1 MKKYSLIILLTCALM
16 KLHAAFPSEISF
28 EINQQIFLV
37 KVNYTTNF
45 KTVVTFFRESLL
57 IKTDTLWH
65 REFTKLYFRG
75 FNKDTLVN
83 IRLIGF
89 KNGYKDADFV
99 YTSNYIEIEK
109 MLSLDIALL
118 YGDKYCK
125 LYEYNKKLNN
135 FNSVN
140 GFDWIRNPQFLKS
153 NPHYF
158 TSTQRFDCENLS
170 YITTLFLI
178 GNLKIY
184 PKAQIMRLSGNSSFD
199 NMFVELY
206 EIDKKNENQKTMI
219 DRQGSCSM
227 QPVCSGPGHK
237 SHFNDGL
244 YWEKHCVD
252 FKSYR
257 LLGNHLNKLKT
268 QTK

>member
-1 MKKYSLIILLTCALM
+1 MKS
-16 KLHAAFPSEISF
+16 HAQYPSEISF
-28 EINQQIFLV
+28 EINQQKFLV

-45 KTVVTFFRESLL
+45 KTVVAFFRDSVL
-57 IKTDTLWH
+57 IKSDTLLH
-65 REFTKLYFRG
+65 NEFTKLYFRG

-89 KNGYKDADFV
+89 KNGYKNAEYV
-99 YTSNYIEIEK
+99 YASKYIEIEK
-109 MLSLDIALL
+109 TLSLDLDPS
-118 YGDKYCK
+118 YYDKYCK

-140 GFDWIRNPQFLKS
+140 GFDWIRNPEFLKS

-158 TSTQRFDCENLS
+158 TSTQRFDCEQLS

-178 GNLKIY
+178 SNLKIY
-184 PKAQIMRLSGNSSFD
+184 PKAQMNQMSANDSFGT
-199 NMFVELY
+199 MVVELY
-206 EIDKKNENQKTMI
+206 EIDKKNENKKTMI
-219 DRQGSCSM
+219 DRQVKCTM
-227 QPVCSGPGHK
+227 QPVCYGPSHV

-252 FKSYR
+252 FKAYR
-257 LLGNHLNKLKT
+257 LLGSN
-268 QTK
+268 

>member
-45 KTVVTFFRESLL
+45 KTVVTFFRDSLL
-57 IKTDTLWH
+57 IKTDTLLH
-65 REFTKLYFRG
+65 NEFTKLYFRG

-89 KNGYKDADFV
+89 KNGYKKAKYV

-109 MLSLDIALL
+109 TLSLDLDPS
-118 YGDKYCK
+118 YYDKYCK
-125 LYEYNKKLNN
+125 LYEYNKKLNS

-140 GFDWIRNPQFLKS
+140 GFDRIHNPEFLKS

-158 TSTQRFDCENLS
+158 TSTQRFDCEQSSFISTLY
-170 YITTLFLI
+170 YID
-178 GNLKIY
+178 NLKISA
-184 PKAQIMRLSGNSSFD
+184 KAQMIQMWANGSFGT
-199 NMFVELY
+199 MVVELY
-206 EIDKKNENQKTMI
+206 EIDKKNENKKIMI
-219 DRQGSCSM
+219 DRREKCTIQPIGYGSEH
-227 QPVCSGPGHK
+227 Q
-237 SHFNDGL
+237 SHFVDGL
-244 YWEKHCVD
+244 YWEKHCID

-257 LLGNHLNKLKT
+257 LLGSY
-268 QTK
+268 